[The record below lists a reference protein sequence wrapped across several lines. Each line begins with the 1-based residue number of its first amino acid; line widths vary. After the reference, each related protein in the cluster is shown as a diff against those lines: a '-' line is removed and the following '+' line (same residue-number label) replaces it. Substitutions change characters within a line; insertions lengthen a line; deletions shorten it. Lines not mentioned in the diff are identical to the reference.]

1 MHQKETVS
9 HCDTRKMAAKALMF
23 LWRRGGVSAPLWRWC
38 ALWPFWIIECGR
50 NDGVGGG
57 GVFPKL
63 WHKKSYCFCLGFL
76 KHCLVAPS
84 TYVRSQTVLQ
94 EIMFG
99 VADAE
104 TTGKRRVTRDWS
116 SSYPWQG
123 NRCKQVIL
131 DPTAQPSHRLN
142 TMVLGATWN
151 RGIIQLSP
159 VWIPDQPS
167 YEIKF
172 K

>member
-1 MHQKETVS
+1 MSSTEKGKKSATCSLSPPAAWGLLASLLRLLTLSNANRKE
-9 HCDTRKMAAKALMF
+9 MGL
-23 LWRRGGVSAPLWRWC
+23 
-38 ALWPFWIIECGR
+38 
-50 NDGVGGG
+50 GGG
-57 GVFPKL
+57 AVFPKL